1 MRLENFSSFGFAK
14 GWLVCRAKPNVLKC
28 AAGFFFLSVDG
39 STVGLLGLLVT
50 IILIACTK

>member
-14 GWLVCRAKPNVLKC
+14 DRLVCRAKPNVLKC

-50 IILIACTK
+50 IILIACSK